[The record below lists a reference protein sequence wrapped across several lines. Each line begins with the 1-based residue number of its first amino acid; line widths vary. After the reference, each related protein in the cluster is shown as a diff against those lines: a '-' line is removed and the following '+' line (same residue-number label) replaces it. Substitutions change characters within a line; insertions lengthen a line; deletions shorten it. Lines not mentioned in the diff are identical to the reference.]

1 MSGAPSSPVDAK
13 AARRAK
19 LELVVKAATPVWA
32 RAVLVIV
39 GGVVIAHL
47 AGVGEAADFAL
58 IPGIYM
64 ALGPPVGRL
73 ATRVVTVALAIVLL
87 IGVVV
92 LGAAVSGSTIALTAA
107 LVAIGFAIGLAPRF
121 GPRWAA
127 LQLPLMTGFVY
138 SAAFPTAV
146 VSVGTRVVAVLAAT
160 PVYLVAAALLFQPD
174 ARRPMLLGAAQAF
187 GALSKTLRELAAGDH
202 GVGRDPEIDLVA
214 FRVATGRLKDA
225 ALPLDDSL
233 DSRAGRVLMMSV
245 QQAVTA
251 TELLASEPSPPDEA
265 RRTRLA
271 ALADTASE
279 LGAALAGRAPSAD
292 HAEMAAPPTGA
303 YDGDAGLSLLD
314 DALASASSAVPVLQG
329 RSTVLPDQ
337 LVIDLP
343 GPMARL
349 RGVLSPDD
357 PTFRRAVRLAVAA
370 AAAGLT
376 ASLLDLTRVYWAVFA
391 VVVVLNAPA
400 AQDWRRALM
409 RIGGTVVGFGL
420 ALVLLA
426 LVGDHNAL
434 SLVIGLLLL
443 YLAML
448 AMPVN
453 YAVAVVFITATVA
466 MMFAVSGEE
475 ADFLRYRVVDNLVGV
490 AIVCG
495 VGLLLWRTS
504 RADWWHAAAMTAGTL
519 AESAAADE
527 PIRWRD
533 ALATRLLQLRTE
545 TVEAAALPDAT
556 PAFAPTWTYLAAAE
570 DLTRAIVGPRVD
582 HHPPENAPSLAAHL
596 RVIEQ
601 RCSTDGSVGDD
612 HVPSA
617 VIQPATRTALDVARM
632 ADAVTL
638 LHHAE
643 RGA

>member
-1 MSGAPSSPVDAK
+1 
-13 AARRAK
+13 
-19 LELVVKAATPVWA
+19 
-32 RAVLVIV
+32 
-39 GGVVIAHL
+39 
-47 AGVGEAADFAL
+47 
-58 IPGIYM
+58 
-64 ALGPPVGRL
+64 
-73 ATRVVTVALAIVLL
+73 
-87 IGVVV
+87 
-92 LGAAVSGSTIALTAA
+92 
-107 LVAIGFAIGLAPRF
+107 
-121 GPRWAA
+121 
-127 LQLPLMTGFVY
+127 
-138 SAAFPTAV
+138 
-146 VSVGTRVVAVLAAT
+146 
-160 PVYLVAAALLFQPD
+160 
-174 ARRPMLLGAAQAF
+174 
-187 GALSKTLRELAAGDH
+187 
-202 GVGRDPEIDLVA
+202 
-214 FRVATGRLKDA
+214 
-225 ALPLDDSL
+225 
-233 DSRAGRVLMMSV
+233 MSV

-265 RRTRLA
+265 GRARLA
-271 ALADTASE
+271 ALADTASA
-279 LGAALAGRAPSAD
+279 LGAELAGRAPSPD
-292 HAEMAAPPTGA
+292 RTDMAAQPRGA
-303 YDGDAGLSLLD
+303 DGEGDAGLSLLD
-314 DALASASSAVPVLQG
+314 EALASASFAVPVLEG
-329 RSTVLPDQ
+329 HSTVLPEQ

-343 GPMARL
+343 GPLARL

-370 AAAGLT
+370 GAAGLT

-420 ALVLLA
+420 ALALLA
-426 LVGDHNAL
+426 LVGDHDAL
-434 SLVIGLLLL
+434 ALVIGLLLL
-443 YLAML
+443 YVAML

-490 AIVCG
+490 AIVGG

-519 AESAAADE
+519 ADSAAADE

-533 ALATRLLQLRTE
+533 TLATRLLQLRTE

-570 DLTRAIVGPRVD
+570 DLTRALVGPRVD
-582 HHPPENAPSLAAHL
+582 HRPRENGPALAARL

-601 RCSTDGSVGDD
+601 RCSTVGWAGDGDGA
-612 HVPSA
+612 PA
-617 VIQPATRTALDVARM
+617 VTWAPTRTALDVARM

-638 LHHAE
+638 LHRAE